1 MSKVILICGKICA
14 GKTVYAQK
22 LIKENNAVLLSSDEL
37 ISSLFHPNE
46 NEYHDKIIKNV
57 HEYLLNKSVEILGC
71 GADVI
76 LDWGFWTKVERN
88 HINEFYSK
96 KNIQNEWYY
105 LDISKE
111 KWLKNIEQR
120 NKDVSEGITKNYYV
134 DSGLI
139 LKLESLFEIPEREE
153 MDVWCEVK

>member
-14 GKTVYAQK
+14 GKTVYTQK
-22 LIKENNAVLLSSDEL
+22 LMKENNAVLLSSDEL

-76 LDWGFWTKVERN
+76 LDWGFWTKADREY
-88 HINEFYSK
+88 ISEFYSD
-96 KNIQNEWYY
+96 KNIQTEWHY
-105 LDISKE
+105 LDISQD

-120 NKDVSEGITKNYYV
+120 NKEVSEGKTTDYYV
-134 DSGLI
+134 DSGL
-139 LKLESLFEIPEREE
+139 LQKLESLFEAPAKEE
-153 MDVWCEVK
+153 IDVWCEVK